1 MVPGVRGLASS
12 SMTGNYEPPAHWEG
26 PILILTEGPERG
38 KRWELKQDVL
48 TIGRH
53 NSCEILLPDRRVSRF
68 HARITRHGKN
78 FVIEDLGSKNGT
90 FVNGVP
96 VSAPQVLR
104 DGDEI
109 SIAFTFKFL
118 FVDAG
123 STAPIA
129 AESELPIRLDRSS
142 RKVWVK
148 GKELIPPL
156 SPLQFR
162 LLELLYDAS
171 GRVVSREEIAQALW
185 PEARGG
191 VTDQAI
197 DAIIHRLRE
206 RLASLDPEA
215 KYIETV
221 RGHGFRLSIP

>member
-12 SMTGNYEPPAHWEG
+12 NISGNYEPPSYWEG

-38 KRWELKQDVL
+38 KRWELKQETI

-53 NSCEILLPDRRVSRF
+53 ASCDIVLLDRRVSRF
-68 HARITRHGKN
+68 HARITRQGKN
-78 FVIEDLGSKNGT
+78 FVLEDLGSKNGT
-90 FVNGVP
+90 FVNGIS
-96 VSAPQVLR
+96 VSAPVPLK

-109 SIAFTFKFL
+109 AIAFAFKFL
-118 FVDAG
+118 FVDTEA
-123 STAPIA
+123 TAPVA
-129 AESELPIRLDRSS
+129 PESEPLLKLDKAS

-171 GRVVSREEIAQALW
+171 GHIVTREEIAQALW
-185 PEARGG
+185 PEAKGG

-197 DAIIHRLRE
+197 DALIHRLRE
-206 RLASLDPEA
+206 RLASLEPNVNFV
-215 KYIETV
+215 ETV
-221 RGHGFRLSIP
+221 RGHGFRLLIP

>member
-12 SMTGNYEPPAHWEG
+12 SISEYYEPPAQWEG
-26 PILILTEGPERG
+26 PILILTEGPGRG
-38 KRWELKQDVL
+38 RRWELRQDVL

-53 NSCEILLPDRRVSRF
+53 DSCDISLPDRRVSRF
-68 HARITRHGKN
+68 HARITRQGKN

-96 VSAPQVLR
+96 VSSPQILR

-109 SIAFTFKFL
+109 AIAFAFRFL
-118 FVDAG
+118 FVDTG
-123 STAPIA
+123 STAPIT
-129 AESELPIRLDRSS
+129 AESEPPIRLDRTS
-142 RKVWVK
+142 RRVWVK
-148 GKELIPPL
+148 GRELTPPL

-162 LLELLYDAS
+162 LLELLWDAS
-171 GRVVSREEIAQALW
+171 GSVVTREEIAQALW

-197 DAIIHRLRE
+197 DALIHRLRE
-206 RLASLDPEA
+206 RLASLDPET
-215 KYIETV
+215 KFIETV
-221 RGHGFRLSIP
+221 RGHGFRLAIP

>member
-1 MVPGVRGLASS
+1 MVSGVRGLASS
-12 SMTGNYEPPAHWEG
+12 SMTENYEPPAHWEG
-26 PILILTEGPERG
+26 PILILTEGPGRG
-38 KRWELKQDVL
+38 KRWELKQDTL

-53 NSCEILLPDRRVSRF
+53 SSCDIPLPDRRVSRF
-68 HARITRHGKN
+68 HARITRQGKN
-78 FVIEDLGSKNGT
+78 FVLEDLGSKNGT
-90 FVNGVP
+90 FVNGIP
-96 VSAPQVLR
+96 VLTPHTLR

-109 SIAFTFKFL
+109 AIAFAFKFL

-123 STAPIA
+123 STAPIT
-129 AESELPIRLDRSS
+129 AENELPIKLDRTS

-148 GKELIPPL
+148 GRELIPPL

-162 LLELLYDAS
+162 LLELLYDSS
-171 GRVVSREEIAQALW
+171 GRVVTREEIVQTLW

-197 DAIIHRLRE
+197 DALIHRLRE
-206 RLASLDPEA
+206 RLASVDPET
-215 KYIETV
+215 KFIETV